1 MGAMLLI
8 VVIVWVNEGLFI
20 ANQQS
25 NEPRDDSGVD
35 NFLNLVVRTISE
47 FWQSHASDGK
57 NVLFVA
63 ADKVDQA
70 GKKLSDCRDTEWRIY
85 MSLHKLDKVQVTLHN
100 NPV

>member
-25 NEPRDDSGVD
+25 NEPRDESGVD

-47 FWQSHASDGK
+47 FRQSHTSDGG
-57 NVLFVA
+57 NVLVVA

-70 GKKLSDCRDTEWRIY
+70 GKKLSD
-85 MSLHKLDKVQVTLHN
+85 
-100 NPV
+100 